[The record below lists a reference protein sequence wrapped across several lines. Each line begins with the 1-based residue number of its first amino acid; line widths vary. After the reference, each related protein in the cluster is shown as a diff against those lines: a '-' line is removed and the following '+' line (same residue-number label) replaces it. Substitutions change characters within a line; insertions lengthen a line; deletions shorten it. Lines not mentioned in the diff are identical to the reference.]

1 MAPRSTLPRPPRR
14 RNRRRHQQVRTPG
27 RDRPEQGPVA
37 GTMDQVRPHHV
48 QRRHTA
54 IARLLGWPADPYQT
68 PSGGGHRADPGQK
81 RDTGGRMGSKRCIG
95 RAGKTSDPSGCPRV
109 ALYATTLK
117 GKPPRRWPLATLD
130 RGRIQ
135 RRRGLRPGR
144 ENGAS
149 AEPENQEMTVREPR
163 SNGIDTGRPVTEA
176 RDNRFITCSAT
187 GPVGRRRGAFRR
199 TGSQP

>member
-1 MAPRSTLPRPPRR
+1 M
-14 RNRRRHQQVRTPG
+14 
-27 RDRPEQGPVA
+27 
-37 GTMDQVRPHHV
+37 
-48 QRRHTA
+48 
-54 IARLLGWPADPYQT
+54 
-68 PSGGGHRADPGQK
+68 
-81 RDTGGRMGSKRCIG
+81 G

-176 RDNRFITCSAT
+176 RDNPVYRARSVPGRPKRLCTVRSAT
-187 GPVGRRRGAFRR
+187 NAIYHVPEESFELAVLAA
-199 TGSQP
+199 SD